1 MIERQLGTLILP
13 DFLIQRPGQP
23 PKANWGIRIAGR
35 TIQAVGSHQE
45 LLLAFPKD
53 DRWRTPGQTLSPGFV
68 DAHTHLS
75 YMIVHALAGADPD
88 RHGFLDP
95 GWWRRAGDALTAQ
108 TLVPG
113 LESACVNALRTGIT
127 TVNELVAVPPA
138 WPGILEQVREI
149 VARRGLRAV
158 IAGLAPPG
166 SDAHQLAE
174 SLQAVRGFLE
184 GLAQEEEAPPDR
196 PGASVQGAV
205 GLALD
210 ALAQL
215 PDPSAFLQEA
225 QALARQFRTFLHA
238 CAASDSAAPGSPLLA
253 QLPWERA
260 RTLLAHAGPLLPALE
275 ERLEGGWLY
284 APLSD
289 DRFQAR
295 EDLAALLGRGLPVGL
310 GSDGVSVDFFDV
322 LRAAFFLHNAG
333 HPARPIT
340 PAQLWRLATEGNAR
354 LLGLAKVGRLEPGW
368 QADLL
373 LIDTNPPTP
382 LTVENLYAQLL
393 RYGSRHRVQAVLAG
407 GRMLVCEGVVLNV
420 DLAGVR
426 ARAHRAAQRLAEQV
440 AGRPDGEMAG

>member
-1 MIERQLGTLILP
+1 MIERQPGMLILP
-13 DFLIQRPGQP
+13 DFLIQRPGEP

-45 LLLAFPKD
+45 LLLAFPQD

-95 GWWRRAGDALTAQ
+95 SWWRRAGNALTAQ

-127 TVNELVAVPPA
+127 TVNELVAVPSH
-138 WPGILEQVREI
+138 WPGILEQAREI

-166 SDAHQLAE
+166 SDAAQLWE
-174 SLQAVRGFLE
+174 TLQAVRAFLE
-184 GLAQEEEAPPDR
+184 GLSREAPPSDQ
-196 PGASVQGAV
+196 PGAWVQGAV
-205 GLALD
+205 GLPLG
-210 ALAQL
+210 ALAHL
-215 PDPSAFLQEA
+215 SDPSALLQEV
-225 QALARQFRTFLHA
+225 QALARQFHTFVHA
-238 CAASDSAAPGSPLLA
+238 CATPGGAAPGAQFLA
-253 QLPWERA
+253 QLPWGGA
-260 RTLLAHAGPLLPALE
+260 RTLLAHAGSLLPALG
-275 ERLEGGWLY
+275 ERLDGGWLY

-289 DRFQAR
+289 DRFQVG

-333 HPARPIT
+333 HPAHPIT

-354 LLGLAKVGRLEPGW
+354 LLGLDNVGRLEPGW

-426 ARAHRAAQRLAEQV
+426 DRAHRAAQRLAEQV
-440 AGRPDGEMAG
+440 IGRSNEQMTG

>member
-13 DFLIQRPGQP
+13 DFLIQRPGER
-23 PKANWGIRIAGR
+23 PKANWGIRIAGS

-68 DAHTHLS
+68 DAHAHLS

-95 GWWRRAGDALTAQ
+95 SWWRRAGNALTER

-113 LESACVNALRTGIT
+113 LESACVNALRTGVT
-127 TVNELVAVPPA
+127 TVSEAVAVPPA

-158 IAGLAPPG
+158 IAGLPPAG
-166 SDAHQLAE
+166 GDASQAWSTLEAVERFLQGLSQGGDPSPDDSGALA
-174 SLQAVRGFLE
+174 
-184 GLAQEEEAPPDR
+184 
-196 PGASVQGAV
+196 QGAV
-205 GLALD
+205 GLSLE
-210 ALAQL
+210 ALAQAEDSGGL
-215 PDPSAFLQEA
+215 LQAA
-225 QALARQFRTFLHA
+225 QELAARFRTFLHVRGA
-238 CAASDSAAPGSPLLA
+238 QGEAAWPSNRLA
-253 QLPWERA
+253 SLPWERA
-260 RTLLAHAGPLLPALE
+260 RSLLAHAGPLLPLLE
-275 ERLEGGWLY
+275 QRLKGGWLY

-289 DRFQAR
+289 DRFQAG
-295 EDLAALLGRGLPVGL
+295 EDLAGLLGRGLPVGL

-322 LRAAFFLHNAG
+322 LRAAFLLHNAG

-340 PAQLWRLATEGNAR
+340 PAQLWRMATEGNAR

-373 LIDTNPPTP
+373 LLDTNPPTP
-382 LTVENLYAQLL
+382 LSPENLYAQLL

-407 GRMLVCEGVVLNV
+407 GKMLVCEGVVLNV

-426 ARAHRAAQRLAEQV
+426 ARAHRAAQRLAEE
-440 AGRPDGEMAG
+440 ARK